1 MRMARSLIGGA
12 LIAAVLAAASSPAAG
27 APSFDTLRVSFGPQ
41 QSNAG
46 LFIADKEG
54 FFAAERIKVNWTS
67 FQGSVQFTPV
77 LAQGQLDIGAGSISA
92 AFFNA
97 VAAGLKIRVV
107 ADKGHVAARG
117 TVGSLVIRRD
127 LAGTIRTAA
136 DLKGRKITINA
147 QGALGHYLVFKILAG
162 AGLTTD
168 HITLVTMPFAS
179 TVAALQGGSVDAGV
193 LPAPLDTQAIEL
205 GVGVRLVDFADIILG
220 EPTAFIFMGP
230 TLLDGNRPLAVR
242 FLTAY
247 LRALRRYNEGPTPRN
262 VAVVAEFTRIEP
274 EIVRKGG
281 WIGIH
286 ADGYVDVAR
295 LRRYQDWLYEIG
307 LISVRNPLT
316 TVADTTVV
324 DQARA
329 ALGLPPR

>member
-1 MRMARSLIGGA
+1 MRPFHLFGYML
-12 LIAAVLAAASSPAAG
+12 AVAGMLAAAGRPAAS

-46 LFIADKEG
+46 LFIAERAG
-54 FFAAERIKVNWTS
+54 FFAAERITIQWS
-67 FQGSVQFTPV
+67 AFQGSVLFTPV
-77 LAQGQLDIGAGSISA
+77 LAQGQLDVGAGTVSA

-117 TVGSLVIRRD
+117 TVGSLVIRKD
-127 LAGTIRTAA
+127 LAGTVKTAA
-136 DLKGRKITINA
+136 DLQNRKIAINA
-147 QGALGHYLVFKILAG
+147 HGALGHYLVYKSLAG

-168 HITLVTMPFAS
+168 NVTLVTMPFAS

-230 TLLDGNRPLAVR
+230 ALLDGNRPLAVR

-262 VAVVAEFTRIEP
+262 VAVVAEYTRIEP

-307 LISVRNPLT
+307 LVGVRNPLT
-316 TVADTTVV
+316 TVADTALV